1 MKPEEPFKRA
11 ERQDRK
17 GRKMAKISPVEYL
30 RQVRAEVQKVTWP
43 SKKETIAS
51 TIAVF
56 VMVFLAAMFLF
67 LSDQVIS
74 FVVKMILSLGM

>member
-1 MKPEEPFKRA
+1 
-11 ERQDRK
+11 
-17 GRKMAKISPVEYL
+17 MAKISPVEYL

>member
-1 MKPEEPFKRA
+1 
-11 ERQDRK
+11 
-17 GRKMAKISPVEYL
+17 MAKVSPIEYL
-30 RQVRAEVQKVTWP
+30 RQVKAEVQKVTWP

-67 LSDQVIS
+67 FSDQVIS